1 MANIEGP
8 RDSVQKIKFTGDQ
21 KDKLRHYLQQE
32 LSVTEGERSRLL
44 DKCKSWA
51 KQANSRRQRTD
62 LKARDSNIDMP
73 LTRQRMMQNSARLL
87 NPIFQQ
93 DVLFIAKPRNPV
105 VEDMARAV
113 EKLNDYIS
121 DNIPYRSLCGEWIE
135 QFQTFPF
142 GVVKT
147 PFIQETERIIRW
159 KELTGYA
166 DEETGEEF
174 GPLDEYNIRKLDKQ
188 KVTLRKLKDKTEKYY
203 LEVDEEVPVRVGAFP
218 EVVPFE
224 DFIVPMSTVDV
235 RTADWVIHRIWMTKP
250 TIKSRIRTKVYD
262 KKDGDQDIMDALGE
276 PAADRERLLTL
287 TERRDRDLEL
297 DDTAKQYEIC
307 EAYLKWTPNEEE
319 EPVEI
324 IVTFE
329 KSSMVILR
337 AIYNFYHAYKRP
349 FVAHQYETVLGSI
362 FGVPLT
368 FILEPLHVARSASVN
383 QRLDAAS
390 LAISKVVI
398 VPPGSDLKN
407 LDVGVWRGTF
417 LEGSIKKDELHDIS
431 LENKFTQLPELE
443 AQLEREADKLAG
455 LSDYSFGQEQ
465 IDRPTA
471 TGQIQIIEESKQ
483 PQYIM
488 LERFRVA
495 LAEVSKHC
503 LARYRQFYPEG
514 LQFYTM
520 QEDPEGIQLVEQFFQ
535 WPDGAIERDVI
546 IETKVSSSSMS
557 KQLRKQE
564 LTALL
569 DKLIPYFDKLMQMA
583 QVATDPMNPSA
594 IIAAKLMNG
603 LYVAMD
609 NMLTE
614 FEVGKKDT
622 LNPELINE
630 IEVYKQIQQAMQQM
644 QQQIAQL
651 GNQNQQLQAANAQL
665 QAGAGQ
671 GQPMAGPPGPPPGVQ
686 GPMPMGAGPQGQ
698 GGAPSPVQQ

>member
-32 LSVTEGERSRLL
+32 LSNTEGERSRLL
-44 DKCKSWA
+44 DKCKAWA
-51 KQANSRRQRTD
+51 KQANSRRQRSD
-62 LKARDSNIDMP
+62 LKSRDSNIDMP

-93 DVLFIAKPRNPV
+93 DILFVAKPRNPV

-121 DNIPYRSLCGEWIE
+121 DNIPYRPLCEEWIE

-159 KELTGYA
+159 QELTGNP
-166 DEETGEEF
+166 EEDT
-174 GPLDEYNIRKLDKQ
+174 GPLDEYNLRKLDGQ
-188 KVTLRKLKDKTEKYY
+188 KVTLRRLKDGTEKYY
-203 LEVDEEVPVRVGAFP
+203 LEVDEEVPVRVGAYP

-224 DFIVPMSTVDV
+224 DFIVPMSAVDV

-250 TIKSRIRTKVYD
+250 TVKSRIRAKVYD
-262 KKDGDQDIMDALGE
+262 EKDGDQDIMDALGE
-276 PAADRERLLTL
+276 PVTDRDRLLTL
-287 TERRDRDLEL
+287 TERRDRDIDL

-307 EAYLKWTPNEEE
+307 EAYLKWAPNEKE

-329 KSSMVILR
+329 RSSMVILR
-337 AIYNFYHAYKRP
+337 AIYNFYHSYKRP
-349 FVAHQYETVLGSI
+349 FVAHQYKIVLGSI

-368 FILEPLHVARSASVN
+368 FMLEPLHVARSASVN

-390 LAISKVVI
+390 KGIEKVIIIPSGV
-398 VPPGSDLKN
+398 DLKEM
-407 LDVGVWRGTF
+407 DRDVWRGTF
-417 LEGSIKKDELHDIS
+417 LQADIKKDELHDIT
-431 LENKFTQLPELE
+431 LNPTFTQLPELE

-520 QEDPEGIQLVEQFFQ
+520 QEDPEGVQLVEQFFQ

-546 IETKVSSSSMS
+546 IETKVSSSLMS
-557 KQLRKQE
+557 KSLRKQE
-564 LTALL
+564 LVALL
-569 DKLIPYFDKLMQMA
+569 DKLIPYFDKLMQLA

-614 FEVGKKDT
+614 FEVGKKDI

-630 IEVYKQIQQAMQQM
+630 LQVIQQIQQAMQQM

-665 QAGAGQ
+665 QAIAGQ
-671 GQPMAGPPGPPPGVQ
+671 GQPMAGQPVPPPGVQ
-686 GPMPMGAGPQGQ
+686 GPMPVGGGPPGHR
-698 GGAPSPVQQ
+698 GAPSPVQQ